1 MKRLCE
7 AYVKHIRIFGAL
19 MCIIPFSIVSAFL
32 MTQTPF
38 REVYLL
44 RLALGIVFGGMAGAL
59 GNEYMVQNFFFRVRT
74 KDYGQGITHGCVGG
88 FLAGTMTAWF
98 PPLTL
103 FISSTDVEQA
113 KTILILSW
121 LGAGLIGVAVG
132 GVFGWFGVR
141 YLVGE
146 GPATPAG
153 NPV

>member
-7 AYVKHIRIFGAL
+7 VYVKHIRIFGAL
-19 MCIIPFSIVSAFL
+19 MCIIPFSMVSLVL

-44 RLALGIVFGGMAGAL
+44 RLALGIVFGGLAGAL
-59 GNEYMVQNFFFRVRT
+59 GNEYMVQNFFFRVTR
-74 KDYGQGITHGCVGG
+74 KDYALGITHGCVGG

-113 KTILILSW
+113 KTILIVSW
-121 LGAGLIGVAVG
+121 LGAGLLGVVVG

-146 GPATPAG
+146 PPGAPAG
-153 NPV
+153 TQA